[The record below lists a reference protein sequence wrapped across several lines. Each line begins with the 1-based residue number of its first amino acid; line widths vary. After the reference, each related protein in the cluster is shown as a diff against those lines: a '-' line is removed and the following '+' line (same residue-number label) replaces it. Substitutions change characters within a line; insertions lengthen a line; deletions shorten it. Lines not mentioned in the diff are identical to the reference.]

1 VTTTPPAPEPT
12 SGALLPDTGAGAGH
26 MLPPERP
33 DEGAEVTPRLA
44 S

>member
-26 MLPPERP
+26 MLPLERP
-33 DEGAEVTPRLA
+33 DEVAAVIPRPA